1 MCSLIPTCY
10 LLPDTQ
16 LQELILSSLTETF
29 CFWSSSFLCPLLFY
43 HASSNHNPWFL
54 LLKSCMLH
62 PSFFNPE
69 KPCCTLYQQFSTCG
83 SWPLWQTFIS
93 KNTCMMI
100 HNHSKY
106 IAFYICIICSLF
118 TVLYL
123 SDNTCDNNSHL
134 TIVNE
139 VVLFIPSLIADLVN
153 IVYRPKNSS
162 VWKLFLKLVLAKTT
176 KPPCYSPFLFWFPIH
191 LIMPPLPLHFFP
203 LITDIMMSAS
213 PQSICDSRLGWK
225 TLVDLNISSWLTQQ
239 EPHFFYEVTLP
250 TDKDLCLLPWV
261 PVFQPSRKPLV
272 DDSEWAPEEW
282 SVVMVGGDSCP
293 RC

>member
-1 MCSLIPTCY
+1 
-10 LLPDTQ
+10 
-16 LQELILSSLTETF
+16 
-29 CFWSSSFLCPLLFY
+29 
-43 HASSNHNPWFL
+43 
-54 LLKSCMLH
+54 
-62 PSFFNPE
+62 
-69 KPCCTLYQQFSTCG
+69 
-83 SWPLWQTFIS
+83 
-93 KNTCMMI
+93 MI
-100 HNHSKY
+100 YNHSKY

-176 KPPCYSPFLFWFPIH
+176 KPPCYSPSSSDFLFI
-191 LIMPPLPLHFFP
+191 PLCHPCL
-203 LITDIMMSAS
+203 S
-213 PQSICDSRLGWK
+213 
-225 TLVDLNISSWLTQQ
+225 ISSPSLQTLWCQPPPKAFVTLGLVGRHLWTWTY
-239 EPHFFYEVTLP
+239 PHGSHNKNLILYEVTLP